1 MGIRCLLDVV
11 HCHVS
16 CNIED
21 GIAGYD
27 FGQHTESSY
36 FGTGDAG
43 YHWLWDSRLYNYG
56 NWEVQRYL
64 LSNLRYWV
72 DSTGLTA
79 SARRRHLHALQ
90 PPRPRDGVLG
100 DYKQYFGMETNVAA
114 VNYLMM
120 ANDMLHECYPGIEVI
135 AEDVSG
141 MPTLCRP
148 VKEGGVG
155 FDARLAMA
163 IPDLWVRILKSSRE
177 GKLKDEDWSMHEIIA
192 TLCNRRY
199 TEKCIGYSG
208 RTISPSSAIR
218 PSRSGSWT
226 PKCTTA

>member
-36 FGTGDAG
+36 FNRRRGTTGCGTPVSTTTATG
-43 YHWLWDSRLYNYG
+43 RFRG
-56 NWEVQRYL
+56 YL

-72 DSTGLTA
+72 DEYGFDGF
-79 SARRRHLHALQ
+79 RF
-90 PPRPRDGVLG
+90 DGVTSMLYNHHGLEMEFSG

-177 GKLKDEDWSMHEIIA
+177 GKLKDEDWSMHEIMRRCA
-192 TLCNRRY
+192 TADTPRSASAIPSRA
-199 TEKCIGYSG
+199 
-208 RTISPSSAIR
+208 ISPSSAIR